1 MGRYKPDFKQDQY
14 RNKILF
20 TLYSNVYER
29 IQGSPTDGT
38 VPGSVAQ
45 ALEVSNV
52 FKAGA
57 FDNLQASLFL
67 LWPPLSTVPLFLG
80 LLLSSFHPPGCSCP
94 RALHQLSLYSSPPP
108 SSLH

>member
-57 FDNLQASLFL
+57 FDNLQASIPSLASSFHRPFVPGVASQLF
-67 LWPPLSTVPLFLG
+67 PPSR
-80 LLLSSFHPPGCSCP
+80 LLLS
-94 RALHQLSLYSSPPP
+94 
-108 SSLH
+108 